1 MSLTR
6 IMKGG
11 ITLKSLFKLLIS
23 LLVKLA
29 FIALI
34 YTIVMNLTGCAKNDR
49 PLLLTVSSEESQEF
63 EVCTRPSKDSIV
75 TETTKSTE
83 PSLTEGNETCSE
95 TKPETKVTK
104 PKQAEKKAQ
113 AKKVFKAPTKAP
125 KKASAKKAAV
135 KNNETKESTTK
146 TTTTRTVTKT
156 PTKKPTNT
164 PTPKPYTHCT
174 CDAEVSCGS
183 TAAGTFHKF
192 TLKGLTAYRTK
203 SGNWA
208 LTEASEDKVVRYLKE
223 NYPGYGGY
231 GVGKLKNKRDYRY
244 KP

>member
-1 MSLTR
+1 
-6 IMKGG
+6 
-11 ITLKSLFKLLIS
+11 
-23 LLVKLA
+23 
-29 FIALI
+29 
-34 YTIVMNLTGCAKNDR
+34 MNLTGCAKNDS

-63 EVCTRPSKDSIV
+63 EVCTQPSKDSVV
-75 TETTKSTE
+75 TETTKATD
-83 PSLTEGNETCSE
+83 PSLIEESE
-95 TKPETKVTK
+95 TSSETAPETKATK
-104 PKQAEKKAQ
+104 PKQTEKNAQ
-113 AKKVFKAPTKAP
+113 AKKVSKTPTKAP

-135 KNNETKESTTK
+135 KNNETVETTTK
-146 TTTTRTVTKT
+146 STTRTVTKT

-208 LTEASEDKVVRYLKE
+208 ITEASEDKVVRYLKE